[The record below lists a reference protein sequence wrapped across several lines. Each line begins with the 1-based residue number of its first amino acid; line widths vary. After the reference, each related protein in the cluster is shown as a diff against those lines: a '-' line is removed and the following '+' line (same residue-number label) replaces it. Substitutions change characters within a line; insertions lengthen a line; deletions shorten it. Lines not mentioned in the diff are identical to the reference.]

1 MSNATQSP
9 DRSGPRGTGRLRA
22 AVLPPRG
29 KGRRVG
35 LRLAALAAAGLL
47 LATGC
52 NDSGGSGD
60 SPVKVREAKSI
71 YKGIAVDPPWTKPE
85 LTLTDTSGQPYD
97 FRAKTA
103 GRTTLLY
110 FGYTHC
116 PDACPTVMGDIVRAL
131 VKLPAQDRATV
142 DVVFVTTDPERDTE
156 AALREW
162 LDSLDKSFVGLTGS
176 FDTIQAAARQVGI
189 SIEAPVTGPDGKVV
203 STHGTQVIAFGP
215 DNEGPVMYSASSG
228 LNPDGTA
235 NGNTS
240 EDFAHDLPLLIHPED
255 AKK

>member
-1 MSNATQSP
+1 MSNATQSL
-9 DRSGPRGTGRLRA
+9 GRT
-22 AVLPPRG
+22 
-29 KGRRVG
+29 RRTG

-52 NDSGGSGD
+52 GNSDKSDGG
-60 SPVKVREAKSI
+60 SPVKVREAKSK

-131 VKLPAQDRATV
+131 GKLPAPDRATV
-142 DVVFVTTDPERDTE
+142 DVVFVTTDPERDTQ
-156 AALREW
+156 AALRQW

-176 FDTIQAAARQVGI
+176 FDKIQAAARQVGI
-189 SIEAPVTGPDGKVV
+189 SIDPPTVGPDGKVV
-203 STHGTQVIAFGP
+203 STHGTQVIAFAP
-215 DNEGPVMYSASSG
+215 DNLGPVMYSASSG
-228 LNPDGTA
+228 LTPDGTP
-235 NGNTS
+235 NGNS
-240 EDFAHDLPLLIHPED
+240 SDDFAHDLPLLIHPED